1 MRLILLGPPGAGK
14 GTQAAR
20 IAERYGI
27 PHVSTGNIL
36 RANVQG
42 GTDLGREAQAYM
54 DRGDLVPDSLVNRM
68 LFDRLDAE
76 DARQGFLLDGFP
88 RNPDQAKELD
98 RYLEERGQSLDGVL
112 RFEAPASELMERIL
126 GRARAEGR
134 SDDTE
139 EVVRNRLEIYR
150 TQTAP
155 LEALYADRGL
165 VYQVD
170 AVGEIDE
177 VTRRTF
183 AVLDRLD
190 GTAS

>member
-20 IAERYGI
+20 IVERYGI
-27 PHVSTGNIL
+27 PHVSTGILL

-42 GTDLGREAQAYM
+42 GTELGREAQAYM

-68 LFDRLDAE
+68 VFDRLDSD
-76 DARQGFLLDGFP
+76 DARDGFLLDGFP
-88 RNPDQAKELD
+88 RNPDQAAELD
-98 RYLEERGQSLDGVL
+98 RYLDERGLSLDAVL
-112 RFEAPASELMERIL
+112 RFDASPDVLQERIL
-126 GRARAEGR
+126 GRAREEGR

-139 EVVRNRLEIYR
+139 EVVRNRLQVYT

-155 LEALYADRGL
+155 LEALYAARGL

-170 AVGEIDE
+170 AVGEIDD
-177 VTRRTF
+177 VTERAF
-183 AVLDRLD
+183 AVLDDLD
-190 GTAS
+190 GAA